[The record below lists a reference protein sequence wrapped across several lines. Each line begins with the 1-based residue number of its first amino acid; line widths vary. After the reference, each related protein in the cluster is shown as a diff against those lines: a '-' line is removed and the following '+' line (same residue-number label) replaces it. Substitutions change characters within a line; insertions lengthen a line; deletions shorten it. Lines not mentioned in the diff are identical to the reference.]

1 MQQPKRVANA
11 TLSSAPPLPTE
22 VSGPS
27 TAPMIVST
35 APQTSRKASSP
46 RSAQMTDFFRIAAAS
61 YLVQTAGG
69 VIQSGNGSW
78 MIPDGKEVTIL
89 GEWPEE
95 T

>member
-1 MQQPKRVANA
+1 VRRAEARKLRFEIGDFSRVRELLLG
-11 TLSSAPPLPTE
+11 TTERVTFFLTGQDVEGMGFPL
-22 VSGPS
+22 
-27 TAPMIVST
+27 A
-35 APQTSRKASSP
+35 
-46 RSAQMTDFFRIAAAS
+46 IAAAS

>member
-1 MQQPKRVANA
+1 MGF
-11 TLSSAPPLPTE
+11 PL
-22 VSGPS
+22 
-27 TAPMIVST
+27 A
-35 APQTSRKASSP
+35 
-46 RSAQMTDFFRIAAAS
+46 IAAAS